1 MENFESLEIGDSIMS
16 DWAQIISDAL
26 DILKFDGAVQD
37 TLAELRRKWSG
48 QIPALLEERFDTLGI
63 QYMKLPHEMGV
74 AALGQ
79 ELSTFGWALY
89 DLDEEDE
96 YLFVLIPAEERSGWE
111 RYCKKQGQYCHLMK
125 QQGRKWGDH
134 AKEQDPGKLMP
145 CEEYI
150 LQDEYDY
157 FFNSLAGDFAAG
169 EWKSSHS
176 EEWKYGCVAD
186 LRCRPPKVTRS
197 KSLYQFG
204 HLAYSDQAGVYAA
217 SGASASGQIGKVLL
231 GKNPSTLNF
240 FEPSPIGYEGAPHSL
255 RWVGNS
261 LWVGDPTNATRIEL
275 TDRGTCQDVKNWP
288 LPEDGW
294 STKYHCGIV
303 TDGLGRVY
311 FSNEWYKGQI
321 YRWENG
327 KVTKHT
333 FSLDGYDH
341 LSEAVPVPGTNCIY
355 MIHSVSGKWRMEECL
370 LELDMDTGRCRIAPL
385 PGLGEELKLRW
396 FTGDWLLVQGNGEI
410 LSDDFAQLINMNTR
424 EVLRIRPGMF
434 GGEKMQHIGILTD
447 GTVVIVTRR
456 DRVGPVFRY
465 PIDFWGFLRTA
476 NKPKKLEP
484 WREYKEVYPNLPI
497 FLAGEEPEP
506 PKDGANSISDTE
518 SLLLR
523 PQFDRLSPEEKRPIM
538 ERLAAQ
544 YRLDFVRME
553 HFGRWGQHCTTG
565 IFKKDGREFVF
576 VPGDTVI
583 LGWEQFAAGLN
594 QESREELEYL
604 FREWEMER
612 DPTELIGESMAPVRR
627 AAIGPMLVGREPEE
641 INWEP
646 VKLDDPRLRP
656 EWLEDFRQFALT
668 DRNSLTLVG
677 RARFERDGDSW
688 QASLYH
694 EVDYPDFQNR
704 LQKQGFSLPTADEW
718 AYLCGGGCRTLFPW
732 GDGLDYSMRLHWFED
747 MDEDENRPYDMEEP
761 NFFGLSIAYD
771 PYMREVVQA
780 DRLTTCGGDGG
791 CNICGGLGPF
801 LGFLPCS
808 PHCKPEVQEDNAL
821 NGNYD
826 FYRPIVRIPLEKKG
840 EIEMPATQWLNKYE
854 SIKDKLACKTDLDA
868 HFTEKVIGNREVDVL
883 DIGAVHFPSG
893 TIFACDPLVELEDT
907 PPFIQTIPA
916 GTYPVKICVVPSEKY
931 GDRYACVKVEVS
943 REKPVRY
950 ELGMVGNENL
960 DAALGDDD
968 YFGFGVDA
976 GMGCIADIQTQA
988 AFKTYWAKRLEED
1001 PDIDPYNDL
1010 FCDLLE
1016 ENAKAHPKYQ
1026 GDCGDW
1032 LNWTVPDTDCN
1043 LPIFASGWGD
1053 GYYPVYFGYDA
1064 KGEVCA
1070 VYVRF
1075 IDIEASYQEQA

>member
-96 YLFVLIPAEERSGWE
+96 YLFVLIPAEERNKWE

-150 LQDEYDY
+150 PQDEYDY

-294 STKYHCGIV
+294 STKYHCGIT

-476 NKPKKLEP
+476 NKPQKLEP

-627 AAIGPMLVGREPEE
+627 AAIGPMLVGRELEE

-950 ELGMVGNENL
+950 ELGMTGKEDL
-960 DAALGDDD
+960 DEELDEDE

-976 GMGCIADIQTQA
+976 GMGCVADIQTQA

-1016 ENAKAHPKYQ
+1016 ENAKACPKYQ
-1026 GDCGDW
+1026 LSHGDW

>member
-294 STKYHCGIV
+294 STKYHCGIT

-321 YRWENG
+321 SRWENG

-434 GGEKMQHIGILTD
+434 SGEKMQHIGILTD

-476 NKPKKLEP
+476 NKPQKLEP

-627 AAIGPMLVGREPEE
+627 AAIGPMLVGRELEE

-950 ELGMVGNENL
+950 ELGMTGKEDL
-960 DAALGDDD
+960 DEELDEDE

-976 GMGCIADIQTQA
+976 GMGCVADIQTQA

-1016 ENAKAHPKYQ
+1016 ENAKACPKYQ
-1026 GDCGDW
+1026 LSHGDW

-1053 GYYPVYFGYDA
+1053 GYYPVYFGYDT
-1064 KGEVCA
+1064 KGKVCA

>member
-169 EWKSSHS
+169 EWKNQDA
-176 EEWKYGCVAD
+176 EEWKNGCVAD
-186 LRCRPPKVTRS
+186 LRQRPPQVTRAH
-197 KSLYQFG
+197 SLP
-204 HLAYSDQAGVYAA
+204 HLGCLTYSAENGLYAA
-217 SGASASGQIGKVLL
+217 SRAAGSGTIGRALL
-231 GKNPSTLNF
+231 SKNPATLNW
-240 FEPSPIGYEGAPHSL
+240 FEPSPIGYDGPPRTLCWADH
-255 RWVGNS
+255 S

-627 AAIGPMLVGREPEE
+627 AAIGPMLVGRELEE

-950 ELGMVGNENL
+950 ELGMTGKEDL
-960 DAALGDDD
+960 DEELDEDE

-976 GMGCIADIQTQA
+976 GMGCVADIQTQA

-1016 ENAKAHPKYQ
+1016 ENAKACPKYQ
-1026 GDCGDW
+1026 LSHGDW

-1064 KGEVCA
+1064 KGKVCA

>member
-96 YLFVLIPAEERSGWE
+96 YLFVLIPAEERNKWE

-231 GKNPSTLNF
+231 GKNHSTLNF

-476 NKPKKLEP
+476 NKPQKLEP

-523 PQFDRLSPEEKRPIM
+523 PQFDRLSPEEKWPIM

-627 AAIGPMLVGREPEE
+627 AAIGPMLVGRELEE

-950 ELGMVGNENL
+950 ELGMTGKEDL
-960 DAALGDDD
+960 DEELDEDE

-976 GMGCIADIQTQA
+976 GMGCVADIQTQA

-1016 ENAKAHPKYQ
+1016 ENAKACPKYQ
-1026 GDCGDW
+1026 LSHGDW

>member
-627 AAIGPMLVGREPEE
+627 AAIGPMLVGRELEE

-893 TIFACDPLVELEDT
+893 MIFACDPLVELEDT

-950 ELGMVGNENL
+950 ELGMTGKEDL
-960 DAALGDDD
+960 DEELDEDE

-976 GMGCIADIQTQA
+976 GMGCVADIQTQA

-1016 ENAKAHPKYQ
+1016 ENAKACPKYQ
-1026 GDCGDW
+1026 LSHGDW

-1064 KGEVCA
+1064 KGKVCA

>member
-1 MENFESLEIGDSIMS
+1 MS

-150 LQDEYDY
+150 PQDEYDY

-294 STKYHCGIV
+294 STKYHCGIT

-341 LSEAVPVPGTNCIY
+341 LSEAVPVPGTGRIT
-355 MIHSVSGKWRMEECL
+355 MIHAVSGKGRMEECL

-627 AAIGPMLVGREPEE
+627 AAIGPMLVGRELEE

-950 ELGMVGNENL
+950 ELGMTGKEDL
-960 DAALGDDD
+960 DEELDEDE

-976 GMGCIADIQTQA
+976 GMGCVADIQTQA

-1016 ENAKAHPKYQ
+1016 ENAKACPKYQ
-1026 GDCGDW
+1026 LSHGDW
-1032 LNWTVPDTDCN
+1032 INWTVPDTDCN

-1053 GYYPVYFGYDA
+1053 GYYPVYFGYDT
-1064 KGEVCA
+1064 KGKVCA

>member
-1 MENFESLEIGDSIMS
+1 MS

-150 LQDEYDY
+150 PQDEYDY

-231 GKNPSTLNF
+231 GKNPSTLNS

-275 TDRGTCQDVKNWP
+275 TDRGTCQDVKNGP
-288 LPEDGW
+288 LPEVGW
-294 STKYHCGIV
+294 STKYHCGIT

-476 NKPKKLEP
+476 NKPQKLEP

-553 HFGRWGQHCTTG
+553 HFGRWGQRCTTG

-576 VPGDTVI
+576 APGDTVI

-627 AAIGPMLVGREPEE
+627 AAIGPMLVGRELEE

-950 ELGMVGNENL
+950 ELGMTGKEDL
-960 DAALGDDD
+960 DEELDEDE

-976 GMGCIADIQTQA
+976 GMGCVADIQTQA

-1016 ENAKAHPKYQ
+1016 ENAKACPKYQ
-1026 GDCGDW
+1026 LSHGDW

-1064 KGEVCA
+1064 KGKVCA